1 MQIIKL
7 ILVIIIAIG
16 VTAIYDARKI
26 VNKYFSKQ
34 DQNAAVLIIKIIGTI
49 VSLISAVVLVIN
61 K

>member
-34 DQNAAVLIIKIIGTI
+34 DQNTAVLIVKIIGTI
-49 VSLISAVVLVIN
+49 LSIISAIVLVIN